1 MASITAAFSH
11 PCASA
16 AWAQAATPPKDGT
29 RLQQVKDEVQAI
41 FQRPSNGRTTR
52 LGRRVEKPGDCTA
65 AGPSGQHESTKH
77 DRGHT
82 NK

>member
-1 MASITAAFSH
+1 MAGITALFKH
-11 PCASA
+11 PSASA
-16 AWAQAATPPKDGT
+16 AWAQSTPPKDG
-29 RLQQVKDEVQAI
+29 RLERLKDEVQAI
-41 FQRPSNGRTTR
+41 FQRPTTGRTTR

>member
-1 MASITAAFSH
+1 MPSTTALFDH
-11 PCASA
+11 PRAGGVWS
-16 AWAQAATPPKDGT
+16 QTTPPKDGNK
-29 RLQQVKDEVQAI
+29 LQQLKDEVQAI

-77 DRGHT
+77 DCKHT